1 MSQENDNDDPMEESF
16 AQAMQPDALMLMLIE
31 KLEQRVNS
39 NDEATQKKMEF
50 IIEQQAKFGTDL
62 QQMHETHSEEI
73 KQIREVVGRLAT
85 ASLNR
90 FTELENKTTTLES
103 DFDAKMASLIDAQMK
118 TEATV
123 NETTERLNAFI
134 NTVERLL
141 SEGRGGNSQS

>member
-1 MSQENDNDDPMEESF
+1 MSRENDNDDPMEESF
-16 AQAMQPDALMLMLIE
+16 AQAMQPEALMLMLIE

-73 KQIREVVGRLAT
+73 KQIREVVGPLAT

-90 FTELENKTTTLES
+90 STELENKTTTL
-103 DFDAKMASLIDAQMK
+103 DAKMAALIDAQMK